1 MAKIFFPYGDSNYL
15 SFVLGNDPMVGWPHR
30 FRLKHAL
37 PRNGIQ
43 SNFLCSH
50 TRYNKK
56 IIYHLFPKDTSMYI
70 TILTDPVDQ
79 FESVFNYVELGE
91 VFGLDNDPTKS
102 IKSFL
107 RNGKKF

>member
-1 MAKIFFPYGDSNYL
+1 
-15 SFVLGNDPMVGWPHR
+15 
-30 FRLKHAL
+30 
-37 PRNGIQ
+37 
-43 SNFLCSH
+43 
-50 TRYNKK
+50 
-56 IIYHLFPKDTSMYI
+56 MYI

>member
-1 MAKIFFPYGDSNYL
+1 MTPWLAGLIDFSSYMPCRAMEFNQIFCA
-15 SFVLGNDPMVGWPHR
+15 V
-30 FRLKHAL
+30 
-37 PRNGIQ
+37 IQ
-43 SNFLCSH
+43 DTIKN
-50 TRYNKK
+50 T
-56 IIYHLFPKDTSMYI
+56 IYHLFPKDTSMYI

>member
-1 MAKIFFPYGDSNYL
+1 MTQWLAGLIDFASNMPCRAMEFNQIFCA
-15 SFVLGNDPMVGWPHR
+15 V
-30 FRLKHAL
+30 
-37 PRNGIQ
+37 IQ
-43 SNFLCSH
+43 D
-50 TRYNKK
+50 TIKK
-56 IIYHLFPKDTSMYI
+56 TIYHLFPKDTSMYI